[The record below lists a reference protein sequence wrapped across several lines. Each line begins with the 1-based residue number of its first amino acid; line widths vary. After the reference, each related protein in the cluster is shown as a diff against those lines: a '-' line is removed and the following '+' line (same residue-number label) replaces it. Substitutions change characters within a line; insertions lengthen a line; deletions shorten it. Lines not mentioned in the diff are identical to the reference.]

1 MNHFELVAQ
10 KFKPAQ
16 ATANDMHKVTGYEAQ
31 FIHASMGLIG
41 EWLELEIADPSD
53 VENLKEELGDILF
66 FYRALAM
73 VTGYPTVAAE
83 HCTCTED
90 MGKLYIGIS
99 ERINALFDIGKKTLC
114 YAKPMPTDSAI
125 HELLNGLD
133 AMLYKFIKL
142 HGFTVTEIEE
152 LNDAKLNKRYSK
164 GFSNAEAQQRADKKE
179 GE

>member
-10 KFKPAQ
+10 KFKSAR
-16 ATANDMHKVTGYEAQ
+16 ATANDMHKVTGYQAQ
-31 FIHASMGLIG
+31 YIHASMGLIG
-41 EWLELEIADPSD
+41 EWLELEIADPAD
-53 VENLKEELGDILF
+53 LDNMKEELGDILF

-73 VTGYPTVAAE
+73 VTGYPTVPNE
-83 HCTCTED
+83 HYVCAVEPEQLSQ
-90 MGKLYIGIS
+90 KIS

-114 YAKPMPTDSAI
+114 YAKLMPTDSAI

-133 AMLYKFIKL
+133 AMLYKLIEL
-142 HGFTVTEIEE
+142 NGFTVAEIEE

-164 GFSNAEAQQRADKKE
+164 GYSNTEAQQRADKPS